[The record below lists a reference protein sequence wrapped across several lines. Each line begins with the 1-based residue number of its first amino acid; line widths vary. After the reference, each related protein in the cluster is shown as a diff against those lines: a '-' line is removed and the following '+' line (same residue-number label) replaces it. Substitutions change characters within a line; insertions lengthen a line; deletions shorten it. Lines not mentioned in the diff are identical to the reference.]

1 MLKTRVYIDG
11 YNLYYGVLRNSAYKW
26 LDVYRLFAEGV
37 LDGAKT
43 ELDNVSYYTAPILR
57 KMCDDPESPQR
68 QRTYL
73 AALNKRYPHQ
83 VRIVQGKLIASRV
96 KRRVIDGVACGELVE
111 VLDFEEKKTDVSIAV
126 DMLADAFSGSL
137 EQFVLCTNDSD
148 LAPALAK
155 IKQLK
160 PEVRIGLIAPVQGDV
175 RRVSNDLKQYCDWH
189 KTLSPFHLVQAQ
201 LPDKIP
207 HTSIK
212 KPAAWLLQG

>member
-1 MLKTRVYIDG
+1 M
-11 YNLYYGVLRNSAYKW
+11 
-26 LDVYRLFAEGV
+26 
-37 LDGAKT
+37 
-43 ELDNVSYYTAPILR
+43 ILN
-57 KMCDDPESPQR
+57 PQR
-68 QRTYL
+68 QRSYL
-73 AALNKRYPHQ
+73 AALSKLYPEQ
-83 VRIVQGKLIASRV
+83 LQIIQGKLVASKV
-96 KRRVIDGVACGELVE
+96 KRRVMSGQACGEMVE

-126 DMLADAFSGSL
+126 DMLSDAFLGDV
-137 EQFVLCTNDSD
+137 EQIVLCTNDSD

-189 KTLSPFHLVQAQ
+189 KTLSPVHLVQAQ